1 MPFKKKLSIMIEEFP
16 NKYNFDYKEDFENYE
31 FIRNLVEEIREIK
44 GIFRVQNRKDIKLFI
59 HSETKE
65 KYKNLVKEHFRIVK
79 FLAGIESFSETN
91 EKLKNSAIIV
101 FDKFL
106 GFLILEN
113 YDFEKERKRLESE
126 LETIEKLYHSIKEK
140 LNDDEFLKK
149 APEQVIE
156 NQKNKLLELESK
168 MEKLKRILKN

>member
-1 MPFKKKLSIMIEEFP
+1 
-16 NKYNFDYKEDFENYE
+16 
-31 FIRNLVEEIREIK
+31 
-44 GIFRVQNRKDIKLFI
+44 
-59 HSETKE
+59 
-65 KYKNLVKEHFRIVK
+65 LVKEHFRIVK

-126 LETIEKLYHSIKEK
+126 LQTIEKLYHSIKEK

-156 NQKNKLLELESK
+156 NQKNKILELESK